1 MKTLYQIDNQ
11 NNLII
16 KRKKQKIIPRGN
28 FKITADNRLNFW
40 LNEPTTWLRKY
51 NLPKRIEFL
60 GKWSLNSNYDLELY
74 LYEGKN
80 LLQKNPLVL
89 KGEIISAQAESLSF
103 LIKTEDKRGVQKFKI
118 LKLNGYWQ
126 ADEYNRINFLVE
138 KKEDIPD
145 TLIFKNAWQINP
157 NQKITYTYQKTN
169 LLTKNKTQQT
179 IEFEGFW
186 QINSSHKLTYILSGG
201 NKSYFDFRI
210 QKESLNL
217 YPEDGKIKYR
227 IGIGIKKEKMQTIY
241 LYGTWKFSKK
251 GALLFEMDYGEGRI
265 KAIEFS
271 PVLNITKKDTISFSL
286 YNFKNEPLGI
296 TINFFHRFLKELDA
310 EFYLKIKNQLK
321 EKAINVG
328 VNIPF

>member
-1 MKTLYQIDNQ
+1 MKDIYQIDSQ

-16 KRKKQKIIPRGN
+16 KTKKQKLTPQGN
-28 FKITADNRLNFW
+28 FKITHNNRLNFW
-40 LNEPTTWLRKY
+40 LNKPTEWLRKY
-51 NLPKRIEFL
+51 NLPKRIEFS
-60 GKWSLNSNYDLELY
+60 GRWSLNSNHDLELY
-74 LYEGKN
+74 LYQDKN
-80 LLQKNPLVL
+80 LLQEEPLVL
-89 KGEIISAQAESLSF
+89 KGEIISAQPESLSF
-103 LIKTEDKRGVQKFKI
+103 LIKNQNKNGVQKFKI
-118 LKLNGYWQ
+118 LKLTGYWQ

-138 KKEDIPD
+138 KKDNPD
-145 TLIFKNAWQINP
+145 TLIFRNAWQINP
-157 NQKITYTYQKTN
+157 NQKITYTYQKTD
-169 LLTKNKTQQT
+169 LITKAKTQNT

-186 QINSSHKLTYILSGG
+186 QINSSDKLTYILSG
-201 NKSYFDFRI
+201 SDRSHFDFRI

-217 YPEDGKIKYR
+217 YPEDGKVKYR
-227 IGIGIKKEKMQTIY
+227 IGIGIKKEKTQTIY
-241 LYGTWKFSKK
+241 LYGTWKFSKE

-296 TINFFHRFLKELDA
+296 TINFSHRFLKELDA